1 MTIDQ
6 PASAPGPRLSN
17 GDVTSRRVIARRELL
32 IIFLLIVVAIRGFW
46 LASVIPA
53 PGIDYYQFW
62 LVGQAERRAEIADIY
77 SSQGRDQLLQIG
89 KQLRSEAPD
98 SRRLAAAVDYRKNIE
113 TFSTPFLYLAVH
125 SIATG
130 RYNVDFKTFQ
140 GLGLA
145 CMGLAIALLC
155 RMRRLPWTT
164 AGLVLLT
171 LLTCS
176 DALAVN
182 AQVGNVNTFQVGAIA
197 LYLWLLRGPPSISR
211 QVVSGVVLGALI
223 MLKPTLGLVAP
234 FVCIGWA
241 ARGEWRRIVHHCA
254 GVVLGS
260 LAAMVASSI
269 FLGSAGAWLEWLSAL
284 SYLEQARERSVRLG
298 NFCISRL
305 ASELGA
311 PDISLPLLGTSVL
324 ATAFVTW
331 VANRVRVTGPATD
344 QPNKTGGAGMQTYDR
359 DYLAVALGCATSV
372 VAFRLVWLHY
382 YLLLAPLAIYL
393 LRPISPLALPVGS
406 PRWERFRMSLIGL
419 AIVAVLGG
427 PMQIL
432 PFSGNVYVLATSFSL
447 GAMMLMLIGL
457 VELYRSRVSWDADRV
472 VTEHG
477 A

>member
-6 PASAPGPRLSN
+6 PASTPFPRLAN

-32 IIFLLIVVAIRGFW
+32 IILLLIAVAVRGFW
-46 LASVIPA
+46 LASVMPA
-53 PGIDYYQFW
+53 SGIDYYQFW

-89 KQLRSEAPD
+89 KELLSEAPD

-113 TFSTPFLYLAVH
+113 TFSTPFLYLAID

-130 RYNVDFKTFQ
+130 NYNVDFKRFQ
-140 GLGLA
+140 GFGLA

-155 RMRRLPWTT
+155 RMWRFPWTT
-164 AGLVLLT
+164 TGLVLLT
-171 LLTCS
+171 ILTCS
-176 DALAVN
+176 EALAAN
-182 AQVGNVNTFQVGAIA
+182 AQVGNVNTFQIGAIA
-197 LYLWLLRGPPSISR
+197 LYLWLLRGAPSISR

-223 MLKPTLGLVAP
+223 MLKPTLGLVVP

-241 ARGEWRRIVHHCA
+241 ARGDWRRIVNHCA
-254 GVVLGS
+254 GIALGS
-260 LAAMVASSI
+260 LAAVVASSI
-269 FLGSAGAWLEWLSAL
+269 FLGSAGAWLEWLYAL
-284 SYLEQARERSVRLG
+284 PSLERVRERSVRLG

-311 PDISLPLLGTSVL
+311 PDISFPLLGMSVL
-324 ATAFVTW
+324 ATVFVTW
-331 VANRVRVTGPATD
+331 VANRARRVGQATD
-344 QPNKTGGAGMQTYDR
+344 EAKRVAGDGMQSYDR

-393 LRPISPLALPVGS
+393 LRPTPPLALSVGS
-406 PRWERFRMSLIGL
+406 SRWQRFRMPLIGI
-419 AIVAVLGG
+419 AIVAVLGA
-427 PMQIL
+427 PMQLL

-447 GAMMLMLIGL
+447 GATLLMVIGL
-457 VELYRSRVSWDADRV
+457 VELYRSRVPWDA
-472 VTEHG
+472 
-477 A
+477 